1 MLSWLTKKRWQR
13 AADRARRELAADR
26 FADAWRS
33 ADEALETCPD
43 EEKSAL
49 QQVQLQAAQ
58 ALVPV
63 NIEHALGL
71 TRAAEYERAAEHIQI
86 AAHFAGDGEL
96 RASVDAALKEMQTI
110 RSSTP
115 APSQNDPLDEASD
128 ALPPENDG
136 LVPIDMIHPSFPDPV
151 LDAYA
156 SAPTRWRRAVIAMH
170 QQGQIDMALLD
181 VELKR
186 RDSSIARF
194 ELAMAQVRARDLRAA
209 RTTLEQGIDLRPMWP
224 EYLLALAEVAT
235 ALGEDALAEQ
245 ALQDAAD
252 HYPDNLSVLV
262 AVARHSLSQN
272 DVDSAREALEAA
284 AEAYPQTPAALSML
298 WGEVFDREGKLDRA
312 VAEFEKVVAATWR
325 VDFAGGR
332 ITVNTEAAYAA
343 ALGYLKLGS
352 NLKRASQLLSVLR
365 ENAAPDEQWRVDL
378 DIVAVLRASGDGHKA
393 DELLAAI
400 ETQIPTNRHLARMR
414 WLELAGRHD
423 ELAALLEQADDQ
435 TRALWT
441 LAARQR
447 GTNT

>member
-13 AADRARRELAADR
+13 AAERAQRELAAER

-33 ADEALETCPD
+33 ADEALESCPED
-43 EEKSAL
+43 EKPAL
-49 QQVQLQAAQ
+49 QQTQLQAAR
-58 ALVPV
+58 ALVPL

-71 TRAAEYERAAEHIQI
+71 TRAGEYERAAEHIQI
-86 AAHFAGDGEL
+86 AATFAGDGEL
-96 RASVDAALKEMQTI
+96 RASVDVALQEMRTL
-110 RSSTP
+110 RSSAP
-115 APSQNDPLDEASD
+115 APTQHDPLDEAGD

-156 SAPTRWRRAVIAMH
+156 AAPARWRRTVIAMH
-170 QQGQIDMALLD
+170 QQGQIDLALLD

-186 RDSSIARF
+186 RDTSIARF
-194 ELAMAQVRARDLRAA
+194 ELAMAQARTGDRRAA
-209 RTTLEQGIDLRPMWP
+209 RTTLEQGIDRRPMWP

-235 ALGEDALAEQ
+235 ALDEDALAEQ

-262 AVARHSLSQN
+262 AVARHSLAQN
-272 DVDSAREALEAA
+272 DLGSAREALEAA

-312 VAEFEKVVAATWR
+312 VVEFEKVVAATWR
-325 VDFAGGR
+325 VDFASDR

-343 ALGYLKLGS
+343 ALGYLKLS
-352 NLKRASQLLSVLR
+352 TNLKRALQLLSVLR
-365 ENAAPDEQWRVDL
+365 ENAAADEQWRVDL
-378 DIVAVLRASGDGHKA
+378 DVVAVLRASGETTKA
-393 DELLAAI
+393 DDLLASI
-400 ETQIPTNRHLARMR
+400 ETRIPPNRHLARMR

-423 ELAALLEQADDQ
+423 ELASLLEQADEQ
-435 TRALWT
+435 TRALWE

-447 GTNT
+447 GTSA